1 MPTNDPSTWKAGA
14 QQRFQVFREGQL
26 AFNSGAG
33 CPYVDWRAGTWAKG
47 REAAKKYHEDFLRK
61 PEPETVPCGLCGTPT
76 PMTGTRRCDRCWELE
91 SRIKGDPE
99 LARRILDG
107 LPRA

>member
-26 AFNSGAG
+26 AFNSEAE

-47 REAAKKYHEDFLRK
+47 HAAAKKYHESK
-61 PEPETVPCGLCGTPT
+61 PETVPCGLCGTPT
-76 PMTGTRRCDRCWELE
+76 HMTGTKRCDRCRELE